1 MLRQS
6 ASPTAD
12 VSVAIDSRP
21 LYAGDTL
28 DVEVQVTPHVSFLAA
43 LGVLRLSRVELLR
56 VDSARDAVPQMMLP
70 GRRGS
75 RNQGGPAHIDE
86 VFAEDAPMEAG
97 VPQVYPVR
105 LRLPDAAPPTV
116 KGKYARISWE
126 LSASVLTRA
135 DWLPAGDGWLANLAR
150 GRAAHCEQE
159 LVVFSRSDVDP
170 MDGLPLIAEFQAS
183 RTYRNVT
190 LDLSLDSAQVA
201 NGGIVTGSLSVKSR
215 SAFTARE
222 LRVELTRW
230 ERSGSKQARVIEG
243 CEVLQRPAIL
253 AADEETEWAFRL
265 PVPDPLM
272 PSVMANHTFVGWQVR
287 AVIDRKLRPNQSV
300 SQLLHVYTSP

>member
-6 ASPTAD
+6 ATPTAD
-12 VSVAIDSRP
+12 ISVAIDSRP

-43 LGVLRLSRVELLR
+43 LGVLRLSRVELMR

-70 GRRGS
+70 RRHGG
-75 RNQGGPAHIDE
+75 NTGGPAHIDE
-86 VFAEDAPMEAG
+86 VFAEDAAMESG
-97 VPQVYPVR
+97 VPHHYPVR

-126 LSASVLTRA
+126 LSATILTRA
-135 DWLPAGDGWLANLAR
+135 DWLPTGDGWLANLAR
-150 GRAAHCEQE
+150 GRAAHCQQE

-170 MDGLPLIAEFQAS
+170 LDGLPLLDEIPAS
-183 RTYRNVT
+183 RSYRNVT
-190 LDLSLDSAQVA
+190 LDLALDAAQAA
-201 NGGIVTGSLSVKSR
+201 NGGTVTGRLSVTARAALK
-215 SAFTARE
+215 ARE

-230 ERSGSKQARVIEG
+230 ERSGSKQARVIEH
-243 CEVLQRPAIL
+243 CEVLQRPAVL
-253 AADEETEWAFRL
+253 AAGEETDWAFRL
-265 PVPDPLM
+265 TVPDPLM
-272 PSVMANHTFVGWQVR
+272 PSVLANHTFVGWQVR
-287 AVIDRKLRPNQSV
+287 AVIDRKLLPNQSV

>member
-28 DVEVQVTPHVSFLAA
+28 DAEVRVTPHVSFLAA
-43 LGVLRLSRVELLR
+43 LGVLRLSQVELLR
-56 VDSARDAVPQMMLP
+56 VDSARDAAPQMMLP
-70 GRRGS
+70 GRRGP

-159 LVVFSRSDVDP
+159 LVGVQPFGRRSNGRLAVD
-170 MDGLPLIAEFQAS
+170 
-183 RTYRNVT
+183 R
-190 LDLSLDSAQVA
+190 
-201 NGGIVTGSLSVKSR
+201 
-215 SAFTARE
+215 
-222 LRVELTRW
+222 
-230 ERSGSKQARVIEG
+230 
-243 CEVLQRPAIL
+243 
-253 AADEETEWAFRL
+253 
-265 PVPDPLM
+265 
-272 PSVMANHTFVGWQVR
+272 
-287 AVIDRKLRPNQSV
+287 
-300 SQLLHVYTSP
+300 

>member
-12 VSVAIDSRP
+12 ISVATDSRP
-21 LYAGDTL
+21 LHAGDTL
-28 DVEVQVTPHVSFLAA
+28 EVEVQVTPHVSFQAA
-43 LGVLRLSRVELLR
+43 LGILRLSRIELMR

-75 RNQGGPAHIDE
+75 RNPVGPAHIDE
-86 VFAEDAPMEAG
+86 VFAEDVAMEGG
-97 VPQVYPVR
+97 VTQRFPVR
-105 LRLPDAAPPTV
+105 LRLPQAAPPTV

-126 LSASVLTRA
+126 LSASILTRA
-135 DWLPAGDGWLANLAR
+135 DWLPTSDGWLANLAR
-150 GRAAHCEQE
+150 GRAAHCQQE

-170 MDGLPLIAEFQAS
+170 MDGLPLLDELPVS
-183 RTYRNVT
+183 RSYRSVT
-190 LDLSLDSAQVA
+190 MDLSLDSAQVA
-201 NGGIVTGSLSVKSR
+201 NGGIVTGNLSVKAR
-215 SAFTARE
+215 SAFRARE

-230 ERSGSKQARVIEG
+230 ERSGSKQARVIERS
-243 CEVLQRPAIL
+243 EILQRPAIL
-253 AADEETEWAFRL
+253 TADEETHWAFRL
-265 PVPDPLM
+265 AVPDPLM
-272 PSVMANHTFVGWQVR
+272 PSVLAHHTFVGWQVR

>member
-6 ASPTAD
+6 ATPTAD
-12 VSVAIDSRP
+12 ISLAIDSRP

-28 DVEVQVTPHVSFLAA
+28 DVEVRVTPRISFTAA
-43 LGVLRLSRVELLR
+43 LGVLRLSRIELMR

-70 GRRGS
+70 GRRGG
-75 RNQGGPAHIDE
+75 NTGGPAHIDE
-86 VFAEDAPMEAG
+86 IFAEDAVMEGG
-97 VPQVYPVR
+97 VPYHYSVR

-126 LSASVLTRA
+126 LSATILTRA

-150 GRAAHCEQE
+150 GRAAHCQQE

-170 MDGLPLIAEFQAS
+170 LDGLPLLDEIPAS
-183 RTYRNVT
+183 RSYRNVT
-190 LDLSLDSAQVA
+190 LDLALDAARAA
-201 NGGIVTGSLSVKSR
+201 NGGTVTGNLSIKAR
-215 SAFTARE
+215 AALKARE

-230 ERSGSKQARVIEG
+230 ERSGSKQARVIEN
-243 CEVLQRPAIL
+243 CEVLQRPAAL
-253 AADEETEWAFRL
+253 AAGEETEWPFRL
-265 PVPDPLM
+265 TVPDPLM
-272 PSVMANHTFVGWQVR
+272 PSVLANHTFVGWQVR
-287 AVIDRKLRPNQSV
+287 AVIDRKLLPNQSV